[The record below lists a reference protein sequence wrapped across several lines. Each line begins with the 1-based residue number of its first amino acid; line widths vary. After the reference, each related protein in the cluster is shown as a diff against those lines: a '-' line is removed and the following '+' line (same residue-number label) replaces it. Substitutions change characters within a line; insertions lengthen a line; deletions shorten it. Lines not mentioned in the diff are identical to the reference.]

1 MEPYLSFD
9 VWTCGF
15 KRGRELLESSSFFE
29 KVKEEMRWRFF
40 IAWPA
45 KSWSLR
51 FKGITCVNMY
61 DALTLHVLNF
71 NWLHV

>member
-29 KVKEEMRWRFF
+29 KVKEEMRWRLF
-40 IAWPA
+40 IA
-45 KSWSLR
+45 
-51 FKGITCVNMY
+51 
-61 DALTLHVLNF
+61 
-71 NWLHV
+71 